1 MYKDFPYFAFRRGE
15 ESPAKAKEWLVVSDH
30 QGGNM
35 QRQVLNAVIF
45 ISFHFIFNTAKD
57 YAANGILRYAFL
69 AGNLSHIND
78 GFLLA
83 HTQLFKLKRKN
94 KQLLVFIIHCRTFSL
109 AFH

>member
-1 MYKDFPYFAFRRGE
+1 
-15 ESPAKAKEWLVVSDH
+15 
-30 QGGNM
+30 M